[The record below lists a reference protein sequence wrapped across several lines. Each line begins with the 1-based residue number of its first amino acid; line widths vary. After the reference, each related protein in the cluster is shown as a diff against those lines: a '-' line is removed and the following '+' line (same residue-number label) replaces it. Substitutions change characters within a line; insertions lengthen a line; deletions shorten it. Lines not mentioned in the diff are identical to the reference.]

1 MLADWIVAEKQSY
14 DEPTRAGVV
23 RHVRA
28 LSRCVAL
35 LLVIAAT
42 TTEAALLFVCGR
54 LRTQGEGARWLHRW
68 CPRIL
73 SCMGVEASVRGP
85 VPGATTASGKQF
97 EAIVA
102 NHLSYLDILLLSSA
116 LPSLFVAKDEVSRW
130 PLIGWLTTRSGAVYV
145 YRGGRSETYSLVNA
159 RMARA
164 FRSGV
169 PVVFFPEGTTTNGSE
184 VLPFR
189 RGLFHSVLRD
199 AVAVR
204 TATIRYELLAND
216 GDVAQDVC
224 WCGDAALVPHLY
236 RLLGFERVRA
246 TVTFGATARGRDRFE
261 LSEDAREC
269 VMELAAHET
278 EVCA

>member
-1 MLADWIVAEKQSY
+1 MLTDWMEAEKQSY
-14 DEPTRAGVV
+14 DESQRAGAV

-28 LSRCVAL
+28 LSRCVV
-35 LLVIAAT
+35 LVCVLAAT
-42 TTEAALLFVCGR
+42 AGEAALLFVCGR

-73 SCMGVEASVRGP
+73 ACMGVDASVRGP
-85 VPGATTASGKQF
+85 VPGTTAASGEQF

-116 LPSLFVAKDEVSRW
+116 VPSVFVAKDEVSRW
-130 PLIGWLTTRSGAVYV
+130 RLIGWLTTRSGAVYV
-145 YRGGRSETYSLVNA
+145 YRGGRRETYPLVNA

-169 PVVFFPEGTTTNGSE
+169 PVVFFPEGTTTNGTE

-199 AVAVR
+199 QVAVR
-204 TATIRYELLAND
+204 TAAIRYELVGRD
-216 GDVAQDVC
+216 GDVAEDVC

-246 TVTFGATARGRDRFE
+246 TVTFGATAYGRDRFE
-261 LSEDAREC
+261 LSNAARDC
-269 VMELAAHET
+269 VMELAGQGT
-278 EVCA
+278 EICA

>member
-1 MLADWIVAEKQSY
+1 MLADLMEPEAQSCGQMR
-14 DEPTRAGVV
+14 RAGLI

-28 LSRCVAL
+28 LSRCAAL
-35 LLVIAAT
+35 LLMLGATAA
-42 TTEAALLFVCGR
+42 EAVVLFLCGR
-54 LRTQGEGARWLHRW
+54 LRRSGDGARWLHRW

-73 SCMGVEASVRGP
+73 ACIGVEGRVRGP
-85 VPGATTASGKQF
+85 IPGATAASGVQF

-102 NHLSYLDILLLSSA
+102 NHLSYLDILLLSAS
-116 LPSLFVAKDEVSRW
+116 LPSVFAAKDEVSRW

-145 YRGGRSETYSLVNA
+145 YRGGRRETYPLVNT
-159 RMARA
+159 RMAHA

-169 PVVFFPEGTTTNGSE
+169 PVAFFPEGTTTNGTE

-189 RGLFHSVLRD
+189 RGLFRSVLRD
-199 AVAVR
+199 GVTVR
-204 TATIRYELLAND
+204 TAAIRYELVVGD

-224 WCGDAALVPHLY
+224 WCGDAVLVPHLY

-246 TVTFGATARGRDRFE
+246 TVTFGAAACGADRFE

-269 VMELAAHET
+269 VMELAGHAAEAC
-278 EVCA
+278 V

>member
-1 MLADWIVAEKQSY
+1 MRAEPRSH
-14 DEPTRAGVV
+14 DEPQRLDVA

-28 LSRCVAL
+28 LRRCVAL
-35 LLVIAAT
+35 VCVLAAT
-42 TTEAALLFVCGR
+42 AAEAALLFLCGR
-54 LRTQGEGARWLHRW
+54 LRTQAEGARWLHRW

-73 SCMGVEASVRGP
+73 ACMGVAAAVHGP
-85 VPGATTASGKQF
+85 VPGAMSASGERF

-116 LPSLFVAKDEVSRW
+116 LPSVFVAKDEVSRW

-145 YRGGRSETYSLVNA
+145 YRGGRHETYPLVNA

-169 PVVFFPEGTTTNGSE
+169 PVVFFPEGTTTNGAE

-189 RGLFHSVLRD
+189 RGLFHSVLHD
-199 AVAVR
+199 GVAVR
-204 TATIRYELLAND
+204 TAAIRYELVGGG
-216 GDVAQDVC
+216 GDVAEDVC
-224 WCGDAALVPHLY
+224 WCGDSALVPHLY

-246 TVTFGATARGRDRFE
+246 MVTFGPTARGGNRFE
-261 LSEDAREC
+261 LSENAHEC
-269 VMELAAHET
+269 VTELAGHTT